1 MDFNKIPK
9 QFCENVVAGH
19 SEENFVMVM
28 SVGETAQAY
37 ALTPTHMKRLVQSLS
52 HQVEEYEKKFGP
64 IQAKWSPG
72 IESPIQS
79 KDIKKDVE

>member
-37 ALTPTHMKRLVQSLS
+37 ALTPPHMKRLVQSLA
-52 HQVEEYEKKFGP
+52 HQLAEYEKKFGP
-64 IQAKWSPG
+64 IQAQWSPG

-79 KDIKKDVE
+79 KDIKRGTE